1 MCRCKHCSLS
11 SEIVVGDHSSCVLSV
26 TKCGRGTSTCLC
38 LCVCSYLVVYLCVPV
53 RMSNCI
59 CLDACQFRRA
69 ADTQKTSSKRL
80 SAPAQ
85 KDKSAAQ
92 PEKQRRESR
101 RRFVDGRNQHSSV
114 ELRHSKSA
122 QTMAHVCT
130 EPYNVDWVEV
140 LRPTWHKTG
149 HFRDVLPSQSFGV
162 VLKKLNPTQ
171 SKANNTRTKIV

>member
-1 MCRCKHCSLS
+1 MSMPL
-11 SEIVVGDHSSCVLSV
+11 
-26 TKCGRGTSTCLC
+26 
-38 LCVCSYLVVYLCVPV
+38 VCSCLVVYLCVPV

-122 QTMAHVCT
+122 QTVAHVCT
-130 EPYNVDWVEV
+130 EPYRVD
-140 LRPTWHKTG
+140 
-149 HFRDVLPSQSFGV
+149 
-162 VLKKLNPTQ
+162 
-171 SKANNTRTKIV
+171 